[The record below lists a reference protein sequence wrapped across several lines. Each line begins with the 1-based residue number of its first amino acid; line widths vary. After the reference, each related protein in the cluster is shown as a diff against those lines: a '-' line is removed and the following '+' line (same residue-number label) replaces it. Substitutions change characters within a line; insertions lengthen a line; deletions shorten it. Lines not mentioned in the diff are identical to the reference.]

1 MEAASGGTVEGNVE
15 VPRGFTRKMR
25 GNCLSSCL
33 ELHLCRPLHH
43 MPGVASSAQPFLVLK
58 KDHGLV
64 G

>member
-1 MEAASGGTVEGNVE
+1 MEAARGGTVEGNVE

-25 GNCLSSCL
+25 GNCLSSRL

-43 MPGVASSAQPFLVLK
+43 MLGVASSAQPFLVLK